1 MDCPACRTTLTP
13 VNVSGLTIDV
23 CQGGCAGIWFDQA
36 ELRSL
41 DEPVDKAGEI
51 LVELAGKP
59 QLTVDLTQRRRC
71 PRCPDSVLMRHFYSA
86 KRAVTVDECPTC
98 AGTWL
103 DGGELEQ
110 IRREYDSGGARRQ
123 AAHLCLEEV
132 LAGDR
137 MSLMRAE
144 LGEQLP
150 YDTSR
155 SRIVSSLLVVCYVI
169 VALKLSGGALA
180 LKMFYRSIVPWACVC
195 FPEAFGGV
203 ISPLL
208 GTTRGSP
215 RSFIWFFGWLV
226 LLLPIIQIV
235 IVWAEVSGSSR

>member
-1 MDCPACRTTLTP
+1 MNCPACGNTLTP
-13 VNVSGLTIDV
+13 VNVSGQTIDV
-23 CQGGCAGIWFDQA
+23 CYGGCAGIWFDQG
-36 ELRSL
+36 ELRAF

-51 LVELAGKP
+51 LAKLAGEP
-59 QLTVDLTQRRRC
+59 QLTVDMTKRRRC
-71 PRCPDSVLMRHFYSA
+71 PRCPASVLMRHFYSA
-86 KRAVTVDECPTC
+86 KRAVSVDACPTC

-110 IRREYDSGGARRQ
+110 IRSEYDSGGARRQ
-123 AAHLCLEEV
+123 AAQVCLEEV

-144 LGEQLP
+144 LYDQLP

-155 SRIVSSLLVVCYVI
+155 SRIFSSLLVACYVI
-169 VALKLSGGALA
+169 VAWRLSGGAFA
-180 LKMFYRSIVPWACVC
+180 LKIFNRSIVPWTCVC
-195 FPEAFGGV
+195 FPDAFSGA

-235 IVWAEVSGSSR
+235 IVWGEVFGSSR